1 MTGILTDTDAV
12 TASLHRHGALAFWDY
27 ATAGNYFKLWKMLC
41 PINQWL
47 LTNASWILQPRTSWL
62 SWLVFWHLTYNIYIP
77 YACWWQIPFSWSKC
91 PSLLQT
97 LVHDQTWNDR
107 QPHFETDVSLSCR
120 KHGTKKK
127 LLHSHEESNCRPWDS
142 ALQCSLLSHRTSL
155 VSYSSYRPFQV
166 EWIQVVW
173 IQYIDRINTVQRL
186 EFTITFF
193 TSLFCILCFALQVP
207 MLKSTWILW

>member
-1 MTGILTDTDAV
+1 MNLAAKNIMAELTSLLASDIQHLHSTCMLVTNSIQLVKMSIITTDTDAW
-12 TASLHRHGALAFWDY
+12 SDL
-27 ATAGNYFKLWKMLC
+27 K
-41 PINQWL
+41 WL
-47 LTNASWILQPRTSWL
+47 ITTFRDRCFFVL
-62 SWLVFWHLTYNIYIP
+62 S
-77 YACWWQIPFSWSKC
+77 
-91 PSLLQT
+91 
-97 LVHDQTWNDR
+97 QTWDK
-107 QPHFETDVSLSCR
+107 E
-120 KHGTKKK
+120 K

-186 EFTITFF
+186 EFAITFF

-207 MLKSTWILW
+207 MLKSIWILW

>member
-1 MTGILTDTDAV
+1 MTAHKCLMNLAAKNIMTELTSLLASDIQHLHSTCMLVTNSIQLVKMSIITTDTDAWSDLKWSTTTFRDRCFFV
-12 TASLHRHGALAFWDY
+12 
-27 ATAGNYFKLWKMLC
+27 
-41 PINQWL
+41 
-47 LTNASWILQPRTSWL
+47 L
-62 SWLVFWHLTYNIYIP
+62 S
-77 YACWWQIPFSWSKC
+77 
-91 PSLLQT
+91 
-97 LVHDQTWNDR
+97 QTWDK
-107 QPHFETDVSLSCR
+107 E
-120 KHGTKKK
+120 K
-127 LLHSHEESNCRPWDS
+127 LLHSHEVSNCRPWDS

-173 IQYIDRINTVQRL
+173 IQYIDRINIVQRL

>member
-1 MTGILTDTDAV
+1 
-12 TASLHRHGALAFWDY
+12 
-27 ATAGNYFKLWKMLC
+27 MLC
-41 PINQWL
+41 TINQWL
-47 LTNASWILQPRTSWL
+47 FTNASWILQPRTSWL

-97 LVHDQTWNDR
+97 LMHDQTWNDW
-107 QPHFETDVSLSCR
+107 QPHFERDVSLSCC
-120 KHGTKKK
+120 KYGTKKR

-166 EWIQVVW
+166 EWIQVAW
-173 IQYIDRINTVQRL
+173 IQYIDRINTVKRL

-193 TSLFCILCFALQVP
+193 YKLIFYFVFCFTGPYAEINMNPLV
-207 MLKSTWILW
+207 TR